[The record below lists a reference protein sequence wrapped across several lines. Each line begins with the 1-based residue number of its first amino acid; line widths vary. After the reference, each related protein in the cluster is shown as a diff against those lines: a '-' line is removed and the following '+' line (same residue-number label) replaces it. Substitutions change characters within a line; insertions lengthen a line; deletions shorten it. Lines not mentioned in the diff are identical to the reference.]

1 MEYYKFFFREF
12 LGTEIVQKIP
22 PPCNTVVK
30 IGTEKVPV
38 PVYLLQRNQ
47 AVERIKEVGSKEW
60 KKEVGYHRRSLAE
73 TAMFRY
79 KIIFGDKATSR
90 AEETQKTEV
99 NIKCKIL
106 NKFTNIGMPK
116 IIRILKK

>member
-1 MEYYKFFFREF
+1 
-12 LGTEIVQKIP
+12 
-22 PPCNTVVK
+22 VK
-30 IGTEKVPV
+30 IGTAKVPV
-38 PVYLLQRNQ
+38 PAYLLQRNQ
-47 AVERIKEVGSKEW
+47 AVERIKEVGSKDW

-116 IIRILKK
+116 NIRILKN

>member
-1 MEYYKFFFREF
+1 M
-12 LGTEIVQKIP
+12 
-22 PPCNTVVK
+22 K
-30 IGTEKVPV
+30 IGTAKVPV
-38 PVYLLQRNQ
+38 PAYLLQRNQ
-47 AVERIKEVGSKEW
+47 AVERIKEVGSKDW

-116 IIRILKK
+116 NIRILKN